1 MGEGR
6 RLCLVRLPPLLPL
19 CLELM
24 LNWLFS
30 VVPYLPYKVLLSN
43 SHLYALKPSST
54 LIRGTMK
61 AVNVLGATARRPMAR
76 QFGYI
81 LMNPVSTV
89 FISF

>member
-6 RLCLVRLPPLLPL
+6 RLCLVRLPPLP
-19 CLELM
+19 LELM

-30 VVPYLPYKVLLSN
+30 VARPLICPTNLSN
-43 SHLYALKPSST
+43 SHLYAFKPSST